1 MNREN
6 IILATL
12 ELACEKGLR
21 SISMSQIAQKAGI
34 KKSSLYSHFSSKTE
48 IISEMYQFL
57 RKQANHNTGIGHFD
71 YGNYVEGKNLKEI
84 LMGTVLSYEEMN
96 HDQQMTMFYKIIL
109 SEKVLNPVAA
119 EIMVS
124 ETNTMIRATKQLF
137 YAIAAKKIASFENID
152 AAALSFAM
160 GIHSILDFRVDDEM
174 AQSHTSDG
182 ILEQYIDEFCRIY
195 STDKTEDETND

>member
-174 AQSHTSDG
+174 AKSHTSDG

>member
-6 IILATL
+6 IIFATL

-57 RKQANHNTGIGHFD
+57 RKQANHNTEIGHFD

-96 HDQQMTMFYKIIL
+96 HDPQMTMFYKIIL

-174 AQSHTSDG
+174 AKSHTSDG

>member
-57 RKQANHNTGIGHFD
+57 RKQANHNTEIGHFD

-96 HDQQMTMFYKIIL
+96 HDPQMTMFYKIIL

-174 AQSHTSDG
+174 AKSHTSDG

>member
-57 RKQANHNTGIGHFD
+57 RKQANHNTEIGHFD

-96 HDQQMTMFYKIIL
+96 HDPQMTMFYKIIL

>member
-96 HDQQMTMFYKIIL
+96 HDPQMTMFYKIIL

-174 AQSHTSDG
+174 AKSHTSDG